1 MHNESSVY
9 STDSSYLEWEVLQV
23 VLQHKQRGDPNTV
36 RASHVDT
43 RDDRLLLLTELVVQD
58 VSHLD
63 PLERVRAVHL
73 TQVQLVHDDG
83 CKETFELIEI

>member
-1 MHNESSVY
+1 MLNQSSVY

-36 RASHVDT
+36 RTSYVDT

-73 TQVQLVHDDG
+73 TQVQLAHDDG
-83 CKETFELIEI
+83 CKETFESIEI